1 MMESEG
7 IKISSPTINST
18 KVSLEKLSREEL
30 LDKYKGI
37 LVIAKKAKQA
47 KDGKREEDLFIIK
60 L

>member
-47 KDGKREEDLFIIK
+47 KDGKERKIYL
-60 L
+60 